1 MVEPQAHFSNT
12 TALVKMTSYSKA
24 GSVASIVTTDTIN
37 QAIGK
42 LEYGYESKASKV
54 MFTSLT
60 ITATWTGASAPYTQD
75 VTVTGM
81 MSNSRKQP
89 LPMARH
95 AYCYLCRYYPETK
108 VTLSDE
114 AIAGVIDKDHSTAQH
129 GYKTVEAYLQTN
141 DKEFMGM
148 WEKTISNLKN
158 E

>member
-1 MVEPQAHFSNT
+1 MHTTILTYLQQQGIQDADCHATAIVELLTQAQSLPPTPQ
-12 TALVKMTSYSKA
+12 YD
-24 GSVASIVTTDTIN
+24 IVRN
-37 QAIGK
+37 NLRAVCIG
-42 LEYGYESKASKV
+42 
-54 MFTSLT
+54 FN
-60 ITATWTGASAPYTQD
+60 